1 MKDHAVPF
9 NRRALLLNAG
19 VNGLAFLAQLAV
31 AFFLAPLLV
40 RHLGRERYGVWS
52 FIEGFLAYFTLFDLG
67 IAATLVRYVPKCRAA
82 GDAGLLDRVVSAC
95 LFVFSLAGLVVIL
108 LGVVVFSILLFT
120 SAKIPAELRTEAAG
134 LAAISLLCLA
144 ATLPLSV
151 YPAILDGLNRF
162 STKAMV
168 RTLFLAAR
176 VGGTLAVVYFRL
188 GLVSLAAVFALCT
201 VLEHLVMSWL
211 VERLLPELRAAPW
224 RVDRATLKLIRGY
237 SFDSFLAMLA
247 GRVAFKTDA
256 IVIGL
261 AGHLDL
267 IPFFDMPSRL
277 VEYAK
282 NLIRSG
288 TTTLTPAIS
297 ALEAKGGT
305 VKIREL
311 FLNGCRYAMYL
322 ALPIQL
328 ALVLFGGAFLEL
340 WLKDAAYRVQGQ
352 PVLWALA
359 AALGL
364 AMMQS
369 VAARVLYG
377 VGKIRWFA
385 RLMLLEA
392 GLNLGLSLALVGPLG
407 IIGVALGTAI
417 PNMAMSLVILIQVCR
432 MLEVDASELW
442 RQSLLRPMVGVLG
455 LLPLWL
461 GLAHVLPPTGRLS
474 FAALVSVGVL
484 LFAGLAAL
492 LEGGKLPQRWRAR
505 GGAWLLRV
513 GK

>member
-1 MKDHAVPF
+1 MKDHAVPL

-19 VNGLAFLAQLAV
+19 VSGLAFIAQLAV

-52 FIEGFLAYFTLFDLG
+52 FVESFLAYFTLFDLG
-67 IAATLVRYVPKCRAA
+67 IAATLVRCVPECRAA
-82 GDAGLLDRVVSAC
+82 DDAGLLDQIVSAC
-95 LFVFSLAGLVVIL
+95 LFVFSLAGLIVVL
-108 LGVVVFSILLFT
+108 LGIAVFSIVLFT
-120 SAKIPAELRTEAAG
+120 SAKIPPELRLEAVG
-134 LAAISLLCLA
+134 LAAVSLLCLA

-151 YPAILDGLNRF
+151 YPAILDGLNRYT
-162 STKAMV
+162 TKATV
-168 RTLFLAAR
+168 RTLFLVAR
-176 VGGTLAVVYFRL
+176 VAGTLAVLYCGL
-188 GLVSLAAVFALCT
+188 GLISLAAVFALST

-211 VERLLPELRAAPW
+211 VERLLPNMRAAPW

-247 GRVAFKTDA
+247 GRIAFKTDA

-305 VKIREL
+305 AKIREL
-311 FLNGCRYAMYL
+311 FLNGCRYALYL

-328 ALVLFGGAFLEL
+328 ALVLFGGSFLEL
-340 WLKDAAYRVQGQ
+340 WLKDATYRVMGQ

-359 AALGL
+359 AAMGL

-377 VGKIRWFA
+377 VGKIRLFA

-392 GLNLGLSLALVGPLG
+392 ALNLGLSLALVGPLG
-407 IIGVALGTAI
+407 LTGVALGTAI
-417 PNMAMSLVILIQVCR
+417 PNVAMSLVILIQVCR
-432 MLEVDASELW
+432 MLQVNAQELW
-442 RQSLLRPMVGVLG
+442 RQAVQRPVLAVLG

-461 GLAHVLPPTGRLS
+461 GLARVLPPTGRLN
-474 FAALVSVGVL
+474 FAALIAVGVL
-484 LFAGLAAL
+484 LFAGLAVL
-492 LEGGKLPQRWRAR
+492 LEGGKLPQRWRTR
-505 GGAWLLRV
+505 GGAWLLRI